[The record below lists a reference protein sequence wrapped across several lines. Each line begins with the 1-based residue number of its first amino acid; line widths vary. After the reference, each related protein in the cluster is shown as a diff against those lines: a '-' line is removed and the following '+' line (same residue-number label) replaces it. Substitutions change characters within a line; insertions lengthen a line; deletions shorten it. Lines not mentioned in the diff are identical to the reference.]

1 MALKKGGFLNTP
13 VFLPNDAT
21 NVCNRLNIQNP
32 KEFIYTKTEVNDTL
46 NDAKI
51 APLLYFLSNI
61 KKECLHNEG
70 VIALQDSYDNY
81 IFFSENVTD
90 DEKEIDVF
98 KINDKFQIEYLK
110 EKKFGLI
117 KDQIYTFD
125 DFIND
130 NKQKVNEHYSLFDMK
145 ISDDENMIVEILNKY
160 DIIQNFCKEKN
171 IKIEPMVNFKNF
183 IEKYCSIQKNT
194 NVTINII
201 YNENFNLIKFMAF
214 INMVPELFELID
226 NDYKYYEDSYNNPL
240 LILDKL
246 TPLLSQKQITSQI
259 DRLLRGK
266 NYNFKK
272 QVSNTEN
279 YNNQR
284 EFLKTFI
291 TDNEELLKDPIYI
304 IYICDKFIKDNL
316 DYLDDEYNYFKKFRY
331 ALCLFNYTISDDES
345 YKIPVNLYEKIT
357 NAYNY
362 KDLGDEIL
370 SIERLLKK
378 QNTVKE
384 RIKKI
389 NNLLQLKK
397 GMHYFNFIDNII
409 EFLDDIHN
417 IRKEFVKNIIC
428 FYKDFIKL
436 FIGQCYYNYLQNES
450 YTLPISIKTHSITYD
465 KISKINTKIPDIF
478 LEEEGVYYMPLIK
491 QIRIEKDNY
500 VFMTCGET
508 TLLNF
513 IKYLL
518 TDKTEK
524 KITMRTLD
532 ILKKNFPN
540 HRLDQIFDEDLANIT
555 TDIKQTKLLQNRLQK
570 FSELLYYDENEKEK
584 LYGNPTIKCELSPS
598 LHKSMYILQKIL
610 GKTDIIKGKNFIE
623 QISSIFGKKYNKE
636 SNGIIENDDD
646 EIVYD
651 DNVVFIFDNGH
662 AETSSKKKNIDIKDY
677 NDFIINKLLKTDSQN
692 NHYNMNNIFHYGNRL
707 IDGLSTLGSGM
718 INQIFNELYIQYTLE
733 DYLEFLKANSYKI
746 LEFNSS
752 FNSKIPTFAFS
763 AAEIIRFGNEYN
775 QPIDDHAFLNCKEVS
790 FRVNFNS
797 QISASAFP
805 IVENI
810 KYGASYILYDK
821 TIQYDYFE
829 SKEQTIYNSDLFKR
843 IYNRLS
849 IKTGGFKYYKNKY
862 LKYQNKLNKL
872 SKY

>member
-1 MALKKGGFLNTP
+1 MALKKGGFINIP
-13 VFLPNDAT
+13 VFLPNNDK
-21 NVCNRLNIQNP
+21 NVCNKLNIQNP
-32 KEFIYTKTEVNDTL
+32 AEFIYTKTEINDTL

-61 KKECLHNEG
+61 KKECLNNEG
-70 VIALQDSYDNY
+70 VIALQDSYENY

-90 DEKEIDVF
+90 DEKDINIF
-98 KINDKFQIEYLK
+98 KINDKFQIDYLNK
-110 EKKFGLI
+110 KKFGSI
-117 KDQIYTFD
+117 KDQIYTFN

-130 NKQKVNEHYSLFDMK
+130 NKQKVNNHYSLFDMK
-145 ISDDENMIVEILNKY
+145 IIDDENMIVEILNKY
-160 DIIQNFCKEKN
+160 NILQNYCKENN
-171 IKIEPMVNFKNF
+171 IKIDPMVNFINF

-201 YNENFNLIKFMAF
+201 YNENFNLIKFMTF

-240 LILDKL
+240 LLLDKL
-246 TPLLSQKQITSQI
+246 TPLLSQEKITSQI
-259 DRLLRGK
+259 DRLIKGK
-266 NYNFKK
+266 KDYNFKK

-279 YNNQR
+279 YNNQK
-284 EFLKTFI
+284 ELLKTFI
-291 TDNEELLKDPIYI
+291 TDKEELLKDPIYI

-362 KDLGDEIL
+362 KDLGDELL

-378 QNTVKE
+378 KSTVKE

-389 NNLLQLKK
+389 NKLLQLKK
-397 GMHYFNFIDNII
+397 GIHYFNFIDNII

-436 FIGQCYYNYLQNES
+436 FIGQCYYNYLQNNS
-450 YTLPISIKTHSITYD
+450 YTLPISIKTHSISYD
-465 KISKINTKIPDIF
+465 KISKKNTEIPDIF
-478 LEEEGVYYMPLIK
+478 LEEEGVYYMPLIE
-491 QIRIEKDNY
+491 QTTLEIENHR
-500 VFMTCGET
+500 FRTCGET

-540 HRLDQIFDEDLANIT
+540 SDHRLDLIFDEDLTNMS
-555 TDIKQTKLLQNRLQK
+555 TDVKQRNLLQNRLQQ
-570 FSELLYYDENEKEK
+570 FSELLYYDENEK
-584 LYGNPTIKCELSPS
+584 LYANPTIKCELIPS
-598 LHKSMYILQKIL
+598 LDKSMYILQKIL

-636 SNGIIENDDD
+636 SNGKIIYDDD
-646 EIVYD
+646 DIIYD
-651 DNVVFIFDNGH
+651 DNVVFTFDNAH
-662 AETSSKKKNIDIKDY
+662 AYTSSKKININIQRH
-677 NDFIINKLLKTDSQN
+677 NNFIINKLLKIYSEVDYN
-692 NHYNMNNIFHYGNRL
+692 NMNNIFNLGNRL
-707 IDGLSTLGSGM
+707 LYQLSTLVSFKIYM
-718 INQIFNELYIQYTLE
+718 IFNELYIQYTLE
-733 DYLEFLKANSYKI
+733 DYLEFLKANSYTI
-746 LEFNSS
+746 LTFNTS
-752 FNSKIPTFAFS
+752 FNSKIPAFAFS
-763 AAEIIRFGNEYN
+763 VAERIIFSNDYN
-775 QPIDDHAFLNCKEVS
+775 QPIDDHAFQNCKEVAFS
-790 FRVNFNS
+790 EIFNS
-797 QISASAFP
+797 QISSSAFP

-810 KYGASYILYDK
+810 KYDGRYIVYDK
-821 TIQYDYFE
+821 KIKYSYFKSE
-829 SKEQTIYNSDLFKR
+829 TQTIFNSDLLKR
-843 IYNRLS
+843 IYDQS
-849 IKTGGFKYYKNKY
+849 TIKTGGFKYYKNKY
-862 LKYQNKLNKL
+862 LKYQNKLNK
-872 SKY
+872 Y